1 MSDIQIPGTRQTP
14 AVDFRFS
21 ANSLSLTGEAYPE
34 NATAFFDPLLDAI
47 NAYLAKGGSD
57 PITMQLSLLYLNSA
71 STKMVFKLVA
81 PLDQAASKGRPVRL
95 NFVVHEDDEMLRE
108 LGEDMH
114 ADYSWIDFNF
124 VETAAA

>member
-1 MSDIQIPGTRQTP
+1 MTDIQIAGTRQTP

-21 ANSLSLTGEAYPE
+21 DNRLSLTGEAYPE
-34 NATAFFDPLLDAI
+34 NANAFFDPLLEAVVT
-47 NAYLAKGGSD
+47 YLAQGGD
-57 PITMQLSLLYLNSA
+57 APITLELSLLYLNSA

-81 PLDQAASKGRPVRL
+81 PFDKAAAGGRPVRL

-124 VETAAA
+124 VETASA